1 MERESKERTVHNH
14 FEAGS
19 NCQVFNG
26 DISGCVFAM
35 PGASVTQ
42 QAAQPHHGEGERT
55 ATADDKH
62 TAQNDEDKRTLSLLK
77 PIFFGSEEDAR
88 EFLSSICGMKP
99 TQITAKVNEL
109 VKARK
114 ISDKSHRRD
123 LWSVLHECGLYTK
136 SESNWNM
143 QVR

>member
-1 MERESKERTVHNH
+1 MIMGKDDKDRTINNH

-42 QAAQPHHGEGERT
+42 QVAQPRHGEGDEEREAMT
-55 ATADDKH
+55 SEEESIVS
-62 TAQNDEDKRTLSLLK
+62 QLK
-77 PIFFGSEEDAR
+77 PIFFGIEEDAR
-88 EFLSSICGMKP
+88 KFLVSIRGMKS

-109 VKARK
+109 VDKRK
-114 ISDKSHRRD
+114 ISDKSQHRD
-123 LWSVLHECGLYTK
+123 LWKVLHECGIYTK
-136 SESNWNM
+136 SEANWNM

>member
-1 MERESKERTVHNH
+1 MEKDGKDCTINNH

-35 PGASVTQ
+35 PGANVTQ
-42 QAAQPHHGEGERT
+42 QVAQPRHVEGDEEREAMT
-55 ATADDKH
+55 SEEESIVS
-62 TAQNDEDKRTLSLLK
+62 QLK
-77 PIFFGSEEDAR
+77 PIFFGVEEDAM
-88 EFLSSICGMKP
+88 EFLVSIRGMKP

-114 ISDKSHRRD
+114 ISDKSQHRD
-123 LWSVLHECGLYTK
+123 LWRVLHECGLYTK
-136 SESNWNM
+136 SEANWNM